1 MAQRFFVS
9 DLSGGLVKQILCQT
23 NLPVVRTISYGEWMI
38 AGMQYQLASSVVL
51 CTQSGVY
58 PGGTP
63 AVGVDLRCDEDV
75 ICDDSLAVDEITQV
89 AIPSPVY
96 TGTATYRL
104 GERTV
109 GLSKPFYSL
118 HDYYDTETH
127 EQLGRYLRCIRDM
140 KGLNLMPF
148 YNCFSYKSI
157 EGISLKRL
165 TSDSAMHELAVD
177 NPAVKVFAV
186 PVRLGATYTICLNC
200 PTALKMGALLYSNLG
215 VLSSGTSGEAS
226 KALYL
231 NTYSEYDSV
240 TFNNPI
246 VLTIPYPEKTVGQHT
261 EVDSTV
267 AKSLL
272 AYEGNLHL
280 LIQMPAG
287 TNTSIVV
294 LEGDYSDKSVRVI
307 NSGYAGAEYTYE
319 DENFALLS
327 NLSLMQPTLEAGS
340 PAFSDRL
347 LEYLTLN
354 VISSLDEISQNTISV
369 AERMRK
375 PDNKLIDAEQTSV
388 GIYTTGLRASV
399 FNKYAISRDASSY
412 TAYDLTGYV
421 DKDIEDDFRL
431 GGKRL

>member
-23 NLPVVRTISYGEWMI
+23 NLPVVRTISYGEWMV

-75 ICDDSLAVDEITQV
+75 ICDDSLAVDEITQ
-89 AIPSPVY
+89 AATPSPVY

-109 GLSKPFYSL
+109 GLSKPFYSP

-157 EGISLKRL
+157 EGISLKRI
-165 TSDSAMHELAVD
+165 TSDSEMQELAVD

-215 VLSSGTSGEAS
+215 VLSSGTSGAAS
-226 KALYL
+226 KALYM

-246 VLTIPYPEKTVGQHT
+246 VLTVPYPEKTSEQQV
-261 EVDSTV
+261 EVESSS
-267 AKSLL
+267 AKALL

-280 LIQMPAG
+280 LIQMPAW
-287 TNTSIVV
+287 TDTPIVV
-294 LEGDYSDKSVRVI
+294 LEGDYSDKSVRI
-307 NSGYAGAEYTYE
+307 LNSGYAGAEYTQE
-319 DENFALLS
+319 DEKFALLS
-327 NLSLMQPTLEAGS
+327 NLSLMQPTLETGS

-354 VISSLDEISQNTISV
+354 AISSLDEISQNTISV

>member
-23 NLPVVRTISYGEWMI
+23 NLPVVRTISYGEWMVE
-38 AGMQYQLASSVVL
+38 GMQYQLASSVVM
-51 CTQSGVY
+51 CTKSGIY
-58 PGGTP
+58 PGGVP

-75 ICDDSLAVDEITQV
+75 ICDDSLAVDELTKA
-89 AIPSPVY
+89 AIPSPIY
-96 TGTATYRL
+96 TGTASYRL

-148 YNCFSYKSI
+148 YNCFSYRSI
-157 EGISLKRL
+157 EGISLKRI
-165 TSDSAMHELAVD
+165 TEDSPLQELAVD
-177 NPAVKVFAV
+177 NPAVKVFAI

-200 PTALKMGALLYSNLG
+200 PADLKMGALLYSSLG
-215 VLSSGTSGEAS
+215 VLSSGASGAAS
-226 KALYL
+226 KALYRK
-231 NTYSEYDSV
+231 TYAEYNSV
-240 TFNNPI
+240 TFGNPV
-246 VLTIPYPEKTVGQHT
+246 VLTIPYPEKTAGART
-261 EVDSTV
+261 EVDISA
-267 AKSLL
+267 AKTLL

-287 TNTSIVV
+287 TDTPIVV
-294 LEGDYSDKSVRVI
+294 LEGNYSDKSVRI
-307 NSGYAGAEYTYE
+307 LNSGYAGAEYTHE

-327 NLSLMQPTLEAGS
+327 NLSLMQPTLETGS
-340 PAFSDRL
+340 IAFSDRL

-354 VISSLDEISQNTISV
+354 AISSLDEISQNIISV

-375 PDNKLIDAEQTSV
+375 PDKKLIDAEQTAV

>member
-23 NLPVVRTISYGEWMI
+23 NLPVVRTISYGEWMV
-38 AGMQYQLASSVVL
+38 AGMQYQLASSVVM
-51 CTQSGVY
+51 CTKSGIY
-58 PGGTP
+58 PGGVP

-75 ICDDSLAVDEITQV
+75 ICDDSLAVDEITEA

-96 TGTATYRL
+96 TGTASYRL

-157 EGISLKRL
+157 EGISLKRI
-165 TSDSAMHELAVD
+165 TEDSSMQELAVD
-177 NPAVKVFAV
+177 NPAVKVFAI

-200 PTALKMGALLYSNLG
+200 PTDLKMGALLYSNLG
-215 VLSSGTSGEAS
+215 VLSSGAIGSAS
-226 KALYL
+226 NALYRK
-231 NTYSEYDSV
+231 TYADYGSV

-246 VLTIPYPEKTVGQHT
+246 VLTVPYPEKTIDQQR
-261 EVDSTV
+261 EVESSL
-267 AKSLL
+267 ARSLL

-280 LIQMPAG
+280 LIQLPTG
-287 TNTSIVV
+287 TDTPIVV
-294 LEGDYSDKSVRVI
+294 LEGDYSDKSVRI
-307 NSGYAGAEYTYE
+307 LNAGYAGAKYTHE

-327 NLSLMQPTLEAGS
+327 NLSLMQPTLETGS

-375 PDNKLIDAEQTSV
+375 SDKKLIDAEQTSV